1 MNCKEKVIKPA
12 VKYKKNVCFFLHF
25 TVLLKQDKIQ
35 SVPRH
40 QKGVYMNISLD
51 KSSCRF
57 SRGIELLQSVT
68 DIFITPD
75 GLPVTW
81 DFADKL
87 TIARNGNTAHIQGEN
102 TVQFFRGLGILKERL
117 EENCPF
123 RVTEMP
129 VFKQLGASFDLSR
142 NAVMTPRSLE
152 KMLCRMALMGYNE
165 AYLYTE
171 ETYDLPEYPFFGYM
185 RGKYTAEELCALD
198 DKAAL
203 LGIELIPC
211 IQTLGH
217 LERFLHWES
226 SAPLRDTQDVL
237 LVDEEDSYL
246 LIEAML
252 RQCRKCYRTNKIHVG
267 MDEAMNL
274 GLGGYL
280 KKHGYQNSFSLM
292 QRHVERVRQLAKK
305 YDFKPMMWSDMYFR
319 CASPHNDYYEDRITI
334 PQAVVEA
341 APKDMELVYWDY
353 YHEQKEFY
361 DRYIKLHRQFSAPLH
376 FAGGMWTWLGPAID
390 YEVFFKNAKPA
401 LKSCVENNVENVMI
415 TAWGDDGGE
424 TSPQT
429 MLLGLQAY
437 AEYCYEE
444 NFEKEWI
451 FKRLYAC
458 TRADGSALQ
467 RISAFNKTELLDKKS
482 DLPNGAKF
490 LLYQD
495 PLTGIFDFD
504 VENMGFAKQYEK
516 LEEEFAAYVKRN
528 DIFKEMYQFYMLLAR
543 VLKNK
548 AELGISLY
556 RAYELQNKQK
566 LEQLAKQ
573 ALEAANDCGDLLE
586 QWRKLWL
593 LECRPFGFEILEIRV
608 AGVQS
613 RLKTTAHRVLAFCAG
628 DISGL
633 DELEVKRLPI
643 LRREGTN
650 QMHGAYF
657 WRDIVSASKP
667 S

>member
-1 MNCKEKVIKPA
+1 
-12 VKYKKNVCFFLHF
+12 
-25 TVLLKQDKIQ
+25 
-35 SVPRH
+35 
-40 QKGVYMNISLD
+40 MNISLD
-51 KSSCRF
+51 KSSCQFR
-57 SRGIELLQSVT
+57 RGVELLQSVT
-68 DIFITPD
+68 DIMVTPD

-81 DFADKL
+81 NLANEL
-87 TIARNGNTAHIQGEN
+87 TITWDGNIAHIQGES
-102 TVQFFRGLGILKERL
+102 TVQFFRGLGILKEKL
-117 EENCPF
+117 EENCSF
-123 RVTEMP
+123 RVKEKP

-142 NAVMTPRSLE
+142 NAVMTPKALE
-152 KMLCRMALMGYNE
+152 RMLCRMALMGYNE

-171 ETYDLPEYPFFGYM
+171 DTYDLPEYPFFGYM
-185 RGKYTAEELCALD
+185 RGGYTTEELRALD

-226 SAPLRDTQDVL
+226 NVSLRDTPDVL
-237 LVDEEDSYL
+237 LVDEEASYQ

-280 KKHGYQNSFSLM
+280 KKHGYQDSFSLM
-292 QRHVERVRQLAKK
+292 QRHVERVLQLAKN

-319 CASPHNDYYEDRITI
+319 CASPNNDYYEDEITI
-334 PQAVVEA
+334 PSSVVET

-353 YHEQKEFY
+353 YHEHKEFY
-361 DRYIKLHRQFSAPLH
+361 DRYIKLHQQFEAPLH

-401 LKSCVENNVENVMI
+401 LLSCVENGVEHVMI
-415 TAWGDDGGE
+415 TTWGDDGGE

-429 MLLGLQAY
+429 ILLGLQAY
-437 AEYCYEE
+437 AEFCYEE

-451 FKRLYAC
+451 YDRLYAC
-458 TRADGSALQ
+458 TGADGKALY
-467 RISAFNKTELLDKKS
+467 RINAFNKTELLDKKS

-495 PLTGIFDFD
+495 PLSGIFDLD
-504 VENMGFAKQYEK
+504 VEGLGFAKQYES
-516 LEEEFAAYVKRN
+516 LEEEFTQYVSHN
-528 DIFKEMYQFYMLLAR
+528 DNFQDLYQFYVLLAR

-548 AELGISLY
+548 SELGILLY
-556 RAYELQNKQK
+556 RAYEAKQKQK
-566 LEQLAKQ
+566 LEQLANQ
-573 ALEAANDCGDLLE
+573 ARKAASNCGELLE

-593 LECRPFGFEILEIRV
+593 LECRPFGFEILEIRL

-613 RLKTTAHRVLAFCAG
+613 RLNTTSNRVLAFCAG
-628 DISGL
+628 ELSSL
-633 DELEVKRLPI
+633 EELEVKRLPL
-643 LRREGTN
+643 LRKEGTK
-650 QMHGAYF
+650 QLHGTYF